1 MDGAAR
7 RPLARDQAAPKDQ
20 NRSELVGTRAGP
32 RHAWGERGCHE
43 RGHVGPAARH
53 KRQLGAPTLVVSAT
67 RVRTDEA
74 QLFRYA
80 EVTVEA
86 LLTSACLPQLFPAM
100 QIDGTE

>member
-1 MDGAAR
+1 
-7 RPLARDQAAPKDQ
+7 
-20 NRSELVGTRAGP
+20 
-32 RHAWGERGCHE
+32 
-43 RGHVGPAARH
+43 
-53 KRQLGAPTLVVSAT
+53 
-67 RVRTDEA
+67 VRTDEA